1 MDLHIDQS
9 IKWNPTQQKYIDD
22 DGYPVDFKFTNAS
35 LKSKTSATTTNDTIN
50 LNATSSVNINAP
62 VYSNVGLFRAVYTS
76 STPLSVLHDNQT
88 DVSFDQTNLVNG
100 TPIISRVA
108 DSQFKNITSK
118 PITVMVNVTATTPN
132 ATELPAGTVINAVI
146 KHMNTSGGIVGMF
159 GENATTSVNQTNSA
173 NLNVNTTLFLAPN
186 EYFIYTIKIN
196 LGGGGSTTLAGG
208 PINTPPDIGR
218 ALIIQQIG

>member
-1 MDLHIDQS
+1 MDLFIDQS

-22 DGYPVDFKFTNAS
+22 DGYPADFKFTNAS
-35 LKSKTSATTTNDTIN
+35 LRSKQTATTP
-50 LNATSSVNINAP
+50 S
-62 VYSNVGLFRAVYTS
+62 GLFRAVYTS

-88 DVSFDQTNLVNG
+88 DVTFDQTNLVNG
-100 TPIISRVA
+100 TAIISRVA
-108 DSQFKNITSK
+108 SSQFKNITSK
-118 PITVMVNVTATTPN
+118 PIMLMVNVTATTPN
-132 ATELPAGTVINAVI
+132 ATDLPAGTIINAAI

-173 NLNVNTTLFLAPN
+173 NFNVNTTLFLAPN

-196 LGGGGSTTLAGG
+196 LGGGGSTTIAGG
-208 PINTPPDIGR
+208 PINTPPDTGR

>member
-1 MDLHIDQS
+1 MDLFIDQS

-22 DGYPVDFKFTNAS
+22 DGYPADFKFTNAS
-35 LKSKTSATTTNDTIN
+35 LRSKQTATTFSDTID

-62 VYSNVGLFRAVYTS
+62 VYSNMGLFRAVYTS

-100 TPIISRVA
+100 TAIILRVA
-108 DSQFKNITSK
+108 GSQFKNITSK
-118 PITVMVNVTATTPN
+118 PIMLMVNVTATTPN
-132 ATELPAGTVINAVI
+132 ATELPAGTIINAAI
-146 KHMNTSGGIVGMF
+146 RHMNASGGIVGMF